1 VSLNGE
7 PARRARPER
16 KPVKPMDH
24 DVAVSFLV
32 TGTLL
37 IATPAVWAITG
48 EWRWAV
54 AGAALFLISLLYT
67 ALLTVQKSD
76 PNA

>member
-1 VSLNGE
+1 VKIEGRE
-7 PARRARPER
+7 ARVVPER
-16 KPVKPMDH
+16 KAVKPMDP
-24 DVAVSFLV
+24 DVAVSMLV
-32 TGTLL
+32 TGILL

-48 EWRWAV
+48 EWKVAV

-67 ALLTVQKSD
+67 AILVAQRSD